1 MDPSHKKVIY
11 ITEKELASLPDGAP
25 VYVLSSSN
33 DSTKSQGPLLP
44 TPSSTSFSN
53 GDVPL
58 STWTSPSPS
67 GCQYQPLNPLIPLSP
82 LSFSALPQ
90 FVSDF
95 RPPPLRFQYPP
106 PPSNVPFFAP
116 LPDRPILPPSVPSNR
131 LIPNSTV
138 SSLPRQTKSSCSLDA
153 DNSWRGEVVFQSVR
167 CTPGADFFETK
178 GICKFA
184 TQRMINLE
192 NDFENYV
199 LRRREKALDGF
210 PPVDVV
216 RPPLKRLESVD
227 IGHDDRSVLSKN
239 VRKRLNAKKS
249 GISSGP
255 FAEVDSTAPDQPLNE
270 ISGNMNSVHQSEILQ
285 SHALDDKLGQQ
296 RVEVSHKLAHPHR
309 LHPSIWHNEPG
320 EYNSGPACS
329 CKPKYRIGPLHNQF
343 EGEVEVPGCQPE
355 SNNRDRLY
363 HYRVMVTPTTNF
375 FNHKPTVIPFNGN
388 DYLFDGYS
396 IFLHSPIDDLPPC
409 QLLRFNLLYEFVHLK
424 EEFPENFTVRAL
436 DMLTEYVFKELLEL
450 LDLNWRP
457 HGVATGCPVVHLL
470 PRFVRRL
477 GSSAEL
483 LSANVILDYWMRQTQ
498 LPLIEA
504 SDLPTIRRMP
514 NSEWSAHIDDL
525 RGTLAW
531 KPGAKPPAIRIDQ
544 LDRLSSYSSAPSSS
558 TFSSSNVRLPTFPM
572 LVHMTFTPMKLSLS
586 RDPQY
591 KSVLKNYL
599 KLLYLMVNKPRIS
612 AEDRNQLAGLTNKL
626 DSMDHSGV
634 HRREITVE
642 LSCEGFYRTGIR
654 PDVAQFALNMASF
667 VTHVRCI
674 MSLKS
679 LETRL
684 NYQFRD
690 KSILHQ
696 ALTHPSYRRTDFG
709 TNQDHFQNTLTSCG
723 PRTIE
728 YGDKLQLYKKWRKK
742 GLSKMI
748 RVMSF
753 MPKQHEERSKIYGNE
768 RLEFLGDAAIEII
781 ASIHLFFMFPDLPE
795 GNLDAYRQ
803 ALVQN
808 QHLADLA
815 LRLGLHKHLLY
826 THSVDFCHDSTYI
839 YARSDAFEAVM
850 AALALDGG
858 LEVVDR
864 IFGAV
869 LFGDCERIHR
879 VWVRIPPHPL
889 QVEHPDGDREWVLKV
904 PMFKKLVDLEE
915 RLGIHFKHLRVLARA
930 LTVRKTGYNIYTLGD
945 NQRLEFLGDSLL
957 KYVTTDYLYRHF
969 PRHHEGHLSLLKN
982 SLVNK
987 YTQATVCSEL
997 GLDQF
1002 IIRREENSLTISSIP
1017 EEATASA
1024 ARKQQNV
1031 KNKADLLEAFIGALY
1046 VDKDITWVE
1055 RFCQVCFWPRLVEFI
1070 LKQEWNDP
1078 KSKLQQCCLTF
1089 RSLNEDPELAHYKVL
1104 ECAGPS
1110 NDREHK
1116 VGVYF
1121 RKDLLA
1127 VGVGRSVQSAE
1138 MDAAK
1143 NALEA
1148 HQDSFKQLDFQRA
1161 VIHKRYRQPYIAKM
1175 LNKLKSWDESLV
1187 DKFVGDVPEDGRE
1200 GTDTAEFPSKRKR
1213 YESLKEGDEDSSVRK
1228 FTDSDMELEDGS
1240 P

>member
-1 MDPSHKKVIY
+1 GPPQKKVIY
-11 ITEKELASLPDGAP
+11 ISEKELASLPDGAS

-33 DSTKSQGPLLP
+33 DSAKAQEPLLP

-53 GDVPL
+53 SDPSI
-58 STWTSPSPS
+58 STWTSSSLPS
-67 GCQYQPLNPLIPLSP
+67 GYQYQPLTPLIPPPP
-82 LSFSALPQ
+82 LSFSTVPPFPPDFYLP
-90 FVSDF
+90 S
-95 RPPPLRFQYPP
+95 LRFQYPP
-106 PPSNVPFFAP
+106 PPPPSAPYFAP
-116 LPDRPILPPSVPSNR
+116 PLSPRPLPPPSAP
-131 LIPNSTV
+131 LNSLAV
-138 SSLPRQTKSSCSLDA
+138 NSNGSSLPRQARASCFRNDDS
-153 DNSWRGEVVFQSVR
+153 SWRGEFVFLSVR
-167 CTPGADFFETK
+167 CTPASEFFETRGK
-178 GICKFA
+178 CKFA
-184 TQRMINLE
+184 TQLMVELE
-192 NDFENYV
+192 NDFENFV
-199 LRRREKALDGF
+199 LKRREKALIGF

-216 RPPLKRLESVD
+216 RPPLKRLASLD
-227 IGHDDRSVLSKN
+227 IDNDNRFPVLSKN

-249 GISSGP
+249 GNSLDSFTEADNATPDHLLNAISSN
-255 FAEVDSTAPDQPLNE
+255 VTSTQQ
-270 ISGNMNSVHQSEILQ
+270 SVVQ
-285 SHALDDKLGQQ
+285 SHALDYKLGQQ
-296 RVEVSHKLAHPHR
+296 KVEVSHKLAHPHR

-320 EYNSGPACS
+320 EHNSGPACS

-343 EGEVEVPGCQPE
+343 EGETEVPSCRPE
-355 SNNRDRLY
+355 SNNRDCLY

-375 FNHKPTVIPFNGN
+375 FNHKPTIIPFNGN
-388 DYLFDGYS
+388 DYVFDGYS

-409 QLLRFNLLYEFVHLK
+409 QLLRFNLLYEFVHVT
-424 EEFPENFTVRAL
+424 EEFPDNFTVRAL

-457 HGVATGCPVVHLL
+457 HGIDTGCPVVHLL

-477 GSSAEL
+477 GNTGEL

-504 SDLPTIRRMP
+504 VDLPIIRRMP

-558 TFSSSNVRLPTFPM
+558 VLSSGTPTLSNFPM

-612 AEDRNQLAGLTNKL
+612 AEDRNQLAGLTSKL

-679 LETRL
+679 LEARL
-684 NYQFRD
+684 NYRFKD

-748 RVMSF
+748 QVMSF

-781 ASIHLFFMFPDLPE
+781 ARQVNLSENIHLFFMFPDLPE

-889 QVEHPDGDREWVLKV
+889 QVGHPDGDREWVLKV

-915 RLGIHFKHLRVLARA
+915 RLGIRFKHLRVLARA
-930 LTVRKTGYNIYTLGD
+930 LTVRKTGFNIYTLGD

-987 YTQATVCSEL
+987 YTQATVCGEL

-1017 EEATASA
+1017 EETSASA
-1024 ARKQQNV
+1024 ARRQQNV

-1110 NDREHK
+1110 NDRKHT

-1143 NALEA
+1143 NALEV

-1161 VIHKRYRQPYIAKM
+1161 VINKRYRQPYITKM
-1175 LNKLKSWDESLV
+1175 LKKLKSWDASLV

-1200 GTDTAEFPSKRKR
+1200 GSDTA
-1213 YESLKEGDEDSSVRK
+1213 
-1228 FTDSDMELEDGS
+1228 
-1240 P
+1240 